1 MFIVVF
7 FIHFLSV
14 VSLLLIIISS
24 IMMISKYDRTD
35 WDRKIWI
42 GSKILTLK
50 KIIPINNNQIY
61 PIVDIHFNGT
71 LVYYKENYESLLKNS
86 YKNCEEKNYKKCGI
100 LDTLGNIMCIPETDE
115 CPINDLVID
124 ESSKMDEY
132 INKSY
137 KVGYLND
144 IAQNYYIYYRNN
156 QTDNEIIAKIK
167 ASNETPK
174 YIDEDNLVFD
184 EDTFQDYYTP
194 PDDDND
200 DWDYWDPSWDHD
212 YDSYRRVNQS
222 NSLRKIDEQRIF
234 GDDIINSYIRNRFN
248 DKINIDKT
256 FRKISG
262 NIYAGNYIGFNS
274 STNLNDYNNFEL
286 YDLYFIIFPN
296 KASYVFC
303 FICAILYFLVIV
315 IYISIIYHEPN
326 DMIGFPGLV
335 FLPYLIFF
343 IGFFSYILYEY
354 SNIYKSRRP
363 FDLTKV
369 KADSFLEDLLKEIQ
383 GRHCEENLILAIIIL
398 YSCSMFLL
406 ILSLSCSCFAAKND
420 SSILE
425 STSNTKSEQNANLL

>member
-7 FIHFLSV
+7 CIHFLSV

-61 PIVDIHFNGT
+61 PIVDIHLNGT
-71 LVYYKENYESLLKNS
+71 LVKYKENYESLLKNS

-212 YDSYRRVNQS
+212 YDSNLRVNKS

-234 GDDIINSYIRNRFN
+234 GDDTINSYIRNRFN
-248 DKINIDKT
+248 DDINIDKT

-274 STNLNDYNNFEL
+274 STNLNDYNNF
-286 YDLYFIIFPN
+286 
-296 KASYVFC
+296 
-303 FICAILYFLVIV
+303 
-315 IYISIIYHEPN
+315 
-326 DMIGFPGLV
+326 
-335 FLPYLIFF
+335 
-343 IGFFSYILYEY
+343 
-354 SNIYKSRRP
+354 
-363 FDLTKV
+363 
-369 KADSFLEDLLKEIQ
+369 
-383 GRHCEENLILAIIIL
+383 
-398 YSCSMFLL
+398 
-406 ILSLSCSCFAAKND
+406 
-420 SSILE
+420 
-425 STSNTKSEQNANLL
+425 